1 MNAHLNKELLSCI
14 STPASYHLAFI
25 ILNLEVKKECIINYI
40 INTKWSI
47 KISNHDQWQKK
58 ILFERQSYHVIEV
71 DREAEIRRDADFQ
84 TFVQEIG
91 LQNVPRVYLAQFTLT
106 ISVRYKNVIAPTLP
120 SIRDKTQITTN

>member
-1 MNAHLNKELLSCI
+1 MLARPIRKRLLS
-14 STPASYHLAFI
+14 L
-25 ILNLEVKKECIINYI
+25 K
-40 INTKWSI
+40 
-47 KISNHDQWQKK
+47 
-58 ILFERQSYHVIEV
+58 RQSIYHVIEV
-71 DREAEIRRDADFQ
+71 DRVAEIRRDADFQ